1 MECVINTERKDTMPK
16 SRRWFFI
23 VFTIAHIQNIN
34 EMIMNTILK
43 LRCCSDD
50 EDDDIIVAMYKHESR
65 TIEGEFGKKAV
76 PFFFYENKTTVVAT
90 K

>member
-1 MECVINTERKDTMPK
+1 
-16 SRRWFFI
+16 
-23 VFTIAHIQNIN
+23 
-34 EMIMNTILK
+34 MNTILK